1 MTKAES
7 GQMRSQ
13 TLKQP
18 SKFKLFTLHFN
29 KWHLIFPQF
38 SLLWQLC
45 ADRGI
50 KSRMMVAYEVS
61 KIPNQHHI
69 LKKAELFDI
78 AFIVIY
84 VVLESAANYKCLF
97 PNRNIFA
104 HKNVKTELELV
115 SSTSINSNIINY
127 ESH

>member
-1 MTKAES
+1 MTEAES
-7 GQMRSQ
+7 GQMHSQ

-18 SKFKLFTLHFN
+18 SKFKLLCVFALHFN
-29 KWHLIFPQF
+29 KWWLIFPQF

-78 AFIVIY
+78 AFIVTY
-84 VVLESAANYKCLF
+84 FVLESAASYKCLF
-97 PNRNIFA
+97 PD
-104 HKNVKTELELV
+104 K
-115 SSTSINSNIINY
+115 
-127 ESH
+127 